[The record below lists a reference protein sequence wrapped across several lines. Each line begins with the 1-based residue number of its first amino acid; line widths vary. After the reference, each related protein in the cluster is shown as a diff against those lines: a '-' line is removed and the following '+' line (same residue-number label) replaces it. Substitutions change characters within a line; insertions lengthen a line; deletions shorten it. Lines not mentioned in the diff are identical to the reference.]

1 MTKMTKRDYFNSLL
15 SLSEVQADETLVS
28 FINHEL
34 ELLSKKNSS
43 EKKPTAQQVANEA
56 IKQAIV
62 DGMERDHFYTITD
75 IQKNVPE
82 CAELSNQKISALVR
96 QLKDDGVVVKTE
108 DKRKSYFSL
117 A

>member
-1 MTKMTKRDYFNSLL
+1 MKKITKRERFESLL
-15 SLSEVQADETLVS
+15 TIPAVQADQGLVD

-34 ELLSKKNSS
+34 ELLTKKNSS

-56 IKQAIV
+56 IKQAIM

-75 IQKNVPE
+75 IQKNVPA
-82 CAELSNQKISALVR
+82 CADLSNQKISALVR

>member
-1 MTKMTKRDYFNSLL
+1 MKKITKRERFESLL
-15 SLSEVQADETLVS
+15 TIPAVQADQGLVD

-34 ELLSKKNSS
+34 ELLTKKNSS
-43 EKKPTAQQVANEA
+43 EKKPTAQQVANET

-75 IQKNVPE
+75 IQKNVPA
-82 CAELSNQKISALVR
+82 CADLSNQKISALVR